1 MRNPGTLDRISSQE
15 RLLNLLTNEFSD
27 ARQAADLLA
36 EFLRHRAHSKKF
48 CLSLIALAKDADIQ
62 WGLRRLAVLMLEHQI
77 LKLEPDKLNQFDF
90 LLTQLKLKPAVGLSV
105 GVVGSVLREG
115 YSTTELRPFVNEFR
129 ARLARLNRV
138 HVQIRGSRTSDQAL
152 REFIEVSRQDCKL
165 SLARYLFSAEEIVR
179 EIMRQLRVSD
189 GIRDQDSSEPGRVAS
204 EMQRAITLLPDLE
217 AKVLTSLLKRSDV
230 YWVSNAT
237 SSQINSLVEYPLTT
251 VVLVIKLPGSDIEF
265 EIKRA
270 GRQGDHALNVAYAR
284 NGYTVPPSHRLDGGS
299 MQWLLRYEAN
309 KASKLALIYRL
320 VHGIE
325 APMGNYI
332 SRASVGSV
340 PTRTGRT
347 QTLSYFT
354 QPEMFGEGFRGMRRE
369 MKECVAAFES
379 EGTKNFA
386 SMPGDWGLSAQFLG
400 QVQPAQTILTGTSSF
415 RLDKLATYLSGDGP
429 ERYFKKGLKVNY
441 STHDAKVFADTLLEE
456 TLGTYR
462 PPGEPYENHDQY
474 LAAAFSVTENRTRAD
489 QVYKSL
495 LQQIGKFWGT
505 LLGVRGYT
513 RGESFVARNVALRSF
528 WNKGQWDVKIIFLD
542 HDAMVIPNPKNGRFF
557 AHGDVPNMT
566 LDERY
571 IWNRS
576 DPKRFAASEVGC
588 LQRIYRVGEHL
599 DSEAQA
605 LAHVELKD
613 AYKKTQL
620 GLLTNPDLQRQ
631 FSKALIERLRDWDT
645 LVGGFLQMNGNMAT
659 TKKWKREMKKM
670 MASKKY
676 PEDAFDAYLAVM
688 EKNKAF
694 LVRHSFLFEPLAG
707 K

>member
-1 MRNPGTLDRISSQE
+1 
-15 RLLNLLTNEFSD
+15 LT
-27 ARQAADLLA
+27 
-36 EFLRHRAHSKKF
+36 
-48 CLSLIALAKDADIQ
+48 
-62 WGLRRLAVLMLEHQI
+62 
-77 LKLEPDKLNQFDF
+77 
-90 LLTQLKLKPAVGLSV
+90 
-105 GVVGSVLREG
+105 
-115 YSTTELRPFVNEFR
+115 
-129 ARLARLNRV
+129 
-138 HVQIRGSRTSDQAL
+138 
-152 REFIEVSRQDCKL
+152 
-165 SLARYLFSAEEIVR
+165 LARYLFSPDEIVH

-189 GIRDQDSSEPGRVAS
+189 GIRDLDPSEPGRVTS
-204 EMQRAITLLPDLE
+204 EMGRAMALLPDLE
-217 AKVLTSLLKRSDV
+217 AKVLKRLCDRSNI
-230 YWVSNAT
+230 YWVSDAT
-237 SSQINSLVEYPLTT
+237 SSRINSLLEYPLTT

-270 GRQGDHALNVAYAR
+270 GRPGKHALNVAYAR

-309 KASKLALIYRL
+309 KGSKLSLIYRL

-332 SRASVGSV
+332 SRASVGSL

-369 MKECVAAFES
+369 MKECVDAFES
-379 EGTKNFA
+379 EGTKNLSA
-386 SMPGDWGLSAQFLG
+386 MPGDWGLTAQFLG
-400 QVQPAQTILTGTSSF
+400 QVQPAQAILTGTSSF
-415 RLDKLATYLSGDGP
+415 RLDKLADYLSSDGP
-429 ERYFKKGLKVNY
+429 ERYFKAGLKVNY

-456 TLGTYR
+456 VLGTYQ
-462 PPGEPYENHDQY
+462 PPGERYENQDQY
-474 LAAAFSVTENRTRAD
+474 LEAAFSAKGNRARAD
-489 QVYKSL
+489 HVYKSL

-528 WNKGQWDVKIIFLD
+528 WNRGQWDVRIIFLD
-542 HDAMVIPNPKNGRFF
+542 HDALVIPNPRNGRFF
-557 AHGDVPNMT
+557 AHGDIPNMT

-576 DPKRFAASEVGC
+576 DPKRFSASEVGC
-588 LQRIYRVGEHL
+588 LQSIYRVGKEL
-599 DSEAQA
+599 DAEAQA
-605 LAHVELKD
+605 LAHSEMKN
-613 AYKKTQL
+613 AYQRTQHE
-620 GLLTNPDLQRQ
+620 LLTNPDLQRH

-659 TKKWKREMKKM
+659 TKKWKLEMKKM
-670 MASKKY
+670 MAAKKY
-676 PEDAFDAYLAVM
+676 PQDAFDAYLKVM

-694 LVRHSFLFEPLAG
+694 LVRHSFLFETNRG